1 MLPFYL
7 IDRSVEAFLFQTLI
21 FLIWAKSF
29 GQASVAAARLLRDPL
44 FCLIF
49 PTTYTFH
56 LYFTFHFTLFF
67 TFTFCFCL
75 QRMVVGTTYNFN
87 FWPNSFPAHL
97 LYSCLYFSTF
107 LLYSFLAQLPLPTS
121 SDCGNPATPFYPKTN
136 TKLLS
141 ANILQHSDFLPIG
154 FHYWMTSIF
163 ECELFHSNICNIFWS
178 CTVQTIPLELCGFD
192 LVFVNTCME
201 YTPSCFSFNFWQSST
216 SHVDHIFERLV

>member
-7 IDRSVEAFLFQTLI
+7 IDGSVEAFLFQTLI

-29 GQASVAAARLLRDPL
+29 GQASVAAAASWEIPCFVLSSPPLILFTSTLL
-44 FCLIF
+44 
-49 PTTYTFH
+49 
-56 LYFTFHFTLFF
+56 FTFVLF

-87 FWPNSFPAHL
+87 FWPNSFPPHL

-121 SDCGNPATPFYPKTN
+121 FDCGNPATPFYPKTN

-141 ANILQHSDFLPIG
+141 ANILQHSDFLPIW
-154 FHYWMTSIF
+154 FHYWKTSIF

-201 YTPSCFSFNFWQSST
+201 CTPSCFSFNF
-216 SHVDHIFERLV
+216 